1 MWSLGMQENNVQRKG
16 TRASAVLLGV
26 FAASLCFVGSLHA
39 TVYLS
44 YVRDLISTSAPGASA
59 EQTITFRT
67 NQAIP
72 AGGRIVIDFAGGGFT
87 VPSSGFNYADIDLG
101 FRSTSSVPFTSRP
114 LANSRT
120 AATDG
125 VTVTSGTAGSIRF
138 DLNTS
143 VGIGAGNEVEV
154 RIGTNAAGSGNTNM
168 VLTNATGSYPVTI
181 TTYTS
186 GGASEIDYGRTMIV
200 VITPVT
206 AGPGDTTDQD
216 PPIILESLPSGLL
229 QAGTRGVQLFVNT
242 DELAVCRYATSSML
256 FSSMPFPFTSTSTN
270 GYARWHFAIE
280 TGLEDDTTYTYFV
293 RCRDFRLNETNP
305 DHEITFTIGIPPGSA
320 TTTSTST
327 GTYVGTGVA
336 STTATS
342 SCVGPECIGTGT
354 GSGTGI
360 SGSGSGSGPNGG
372 DGSGSGSGGGGG
384 NSSAAGT
391 KLPQSGVRVVGWGY
405 PNGTVSIVRDGAVVR
420 EIAAGGDAS
429 FSYVSEQMDRG
440 SYTYTVFGAD
450 PKGVKGASYTTTLW
464 IRSDTVTTLANVLLP
479 PTASVENRTVEP
491 GATVSVSGYTAP
503 RAFVSVWLRPRLAQ
517 VSTGDM
523 LATTTAAA
531 NGSWSLTMP
540 TAGLSQGT
548 YELVA
553 QAKMENGIESDKSAR
568 LTVGIG
574 VEVADTGCIAKGDL
588 DCDGSVNLVDFSIL
602 LFNWNTTSAN
612 ADVNGDGTVSLP
624 DFSIMLFN
632 WTG

>member
-1 MWSLGMQENNVQRKG
+1 MCFRMEHIVGRDKGRVYGGMFLGICVG
-16 TRASAVLLGV
+16 VLAFAGV
-26 FAASLCFVGSLHA
+26 GHA

-44 YVRDLISTSAPGASA
+44 HVRDLISTSAPGASI

-72 AGGRIVIDFAGGGFT
+72 AGGRLLIDFTGGGFT
-87 VPSSGFNYADIDLG
+87 VPASGFNYADIDLG
-101 FRSTSSVPFTSRP
+101 FRSTSTVPFTSRP
-114 LANSRT
+114 LAASRN

-138 DLNTS
+138 DLNTT

-154 RIGTNAAGSGNTNM
+154 HIGTNAAGSGNTNM
-168 VLTNATGSYPVTI
+168 ILTNATGSYPVTI

-186 GGASEIDYGRTMIV
+186 GGAAEIDYGRTMIA

-206 AGPGDTTDQD
+206 AGPADTTDQD
-216 PPIILESLPSGLL
+216 PPVILESLPSGLL
-229 QAGTRGVQLFVNT
+229 QAGTQGVQMFVRTN
-242 DELAVCRYATSSML
+242 ELAVCRYATSSMS
-256 FSSMPFPFTSTSTN
+256 FVSMPFLFTSTSTI
-270 GYARWHFAIE
+270 GYAYWHFAIE
-280 TGLEDDTTYTYFV
+280 TGLENDTTYTYFV
-293 RCRDFRLNETNP
+293 RCRDYRLNETNP

-336 STTATS
+336 TTSATS
-342 SCVGPECIGTGT
+342 SCVGVDCVGTGT
-354 GSGTGI
+354 GSGTGA

-384 NSSAAGT
+384 NSSFEGT
-391 KLPQSGVRVVGWGY
+391 KLPQAGVRVVGWGY
-405 PNGTVSIVRDGAVVR
+405 PNGTVSIVRDGTVAREVV
-420 EIAAGGDAS
+420 AGSDAS

-440 SYTYTVFGAD
+440 SYTYAVAGTD
-450 PKGVKGASYTTTLW
+450 TKGVKGASYTTTLW

-479 PTASVENRTVEP
+479 PTVAVEDRSVDSGTAFP
-491 GATVSVSGYTAP
+491 ISGYTVP
-503 RAFVSVWLRPRLAQ
+503 RALVSVWLRPRLAQ
-517 VSTGDM
+517 VSSGDI
-523 LATTTAAA
+523 LATTTASA
-531 NGSWSLTMP
+531 NGAWSLTMP

-548 YELVA
+548 YEIVA
-553 QAKMENGIESDKSAR
+553 QAKMDNGIESDKSAR
-568 LTVGIG
+568 LTVGVG
-574 VEVADTGCIAKGDL
+574 VDVADTGCIGKGDL
-588 DCDGSVNLVDFSIL
+588 DCDGAVNLVDFSIL
-602 LFNWNTTSAN
+602 LFNWNTGSPS